1 MSEDN
6 GKLPTANDV
15 NVLDWDEDGDS
26 ESPTPT
32 TATDSKKASEPKQPK
47 PEVKT
52 PEPKAKKKVRFHSKR
67 EQFGATVRPKHVT
80 KDGSGRVVNEVPAK
94 NINFVRYEFLTDDEE
109 CIKWLEDYMELH
121 PDGEVFKLPEIDPLL
136 EEGLVDRLDS
146 MQLDELR
153 AAARQ
158 RGVDFKTIDDL
169 SALRYKLLKHIGG
182 FSKLTEKKS

>member
-52 PEPKAKKKVRFHSKR
+52 PEPKAKRRSGFIPSANSSARRSGPSMSQKTARVGSSMKY
-67 EQFGATVRPKHVT
+67 RPRT
-80 KDGSGRVVNEVPAK
+80 
-94 NINFVRYEFLTDDEE
+94 
-109 CIKWLEDYMELH
+109 
-121 PDGEVFKLPEIDPLL
+121 
-136 EEGLVDRLDS
+136 
-146 MQLDELR
+146 
-153 AAARQ
+153 
-158 RGVDFKTIDDL
+158 
-169 SALRYKLLKHIGG
+169 
-182 FSKLTEKKS
+182 